1 MRTAFILFLICC
13 VSVVGM
19 FPKKTQ
25 AHPHVFVDA
34 SLNLAFDNTG
44 LQYLDV
50 VWDFD
55 EMSSDLFIM
64 DLDTDGDGI
73 LTKEEWKAQRTDI
86 EGYLREQNFFVHV
99 VVNGQKL
106 QLTKVVKFIAQVDNE
121 KMLSYSMR
129 IPLNIKDTTGA
140 EKVQIAIYDPSY
152 YTDFYTALDA
162 VSVAGRNDI
171 SLFID
176 DAPDLA
182 FYQGQIIPTAVTF
195 EF

>member
-1 MRTAFILFLICC
+1 
-13 VSVVGM
+13 M
-19 FPKKTQ
+19 FPQKAQ

-34 SLNLAFDNTG
+34 SLNLAFDKTG

-55 EMSSDLFIM
+55 EMSSDLFIA
-64 DLDTDGDGI
+64 DLDTDGDGT
-73 LTKEEWKAQRTDI
+73 LTKEEWEAQQTDI
-86 EGYLREQNFFVHV
+86 EGYLSEQNFFVHV

-106 QLTKVVKFIAQVDNE
+106 QLTKLAKFIAQVDSENN
-121 KMLSYSMR
+121 LSYTMR
-129 IPLNIKDTTGA
+129 IPLSVIGTAGA
-140 EKVQIAIYDPSY
+140 EKMQIAIYDPSY

-162 VSVAGRNDI
+162 VSVTGRNDI
-171 SLFID
+171 SLSID
-176 DAPDLA
+176 DAPELA